1 MDSVD
6 RLKFV
11 TVGLRGTFR
20 PVGKI
25 PTAPLDVD
33 AIVANLAKQQKPIV
47 LHFHGGLVD
56 EEHGFL
62 TAEMLSPVYEAAGCQ
77 PLTVIWETGFLET
90 IIRNIGSIYKTELFQ
105 ELLKIVLRR
114 AAKRLGVEV
123 GARGSGKEFTETEIE
138 SELLKPIPFES
149 TVIDRADFARGGSV
163 FKPPTNAME
172 DQRTRDLVEEDIR
185 EDLTG
190 NLTIARLLERPE
202 EVQPLEPAVRDEVES
217 GEAGARGVPLWL
229 LKPLAVTTYRILK
242 RYWGGRQHGFYP
254 TVIEEVL
261 RELYLASAGRWIWK
275 SMKNAA
281 RDMFLPNAGL
291 SGFDLHVGFY
301 VIQKLA
307 DLGLPI
313 NLVGHSAG
321 SIAIC
326 ELLAAVA
333 RDRINLRV
341 RNVAFLAPAAT
352 SELFFNELAS
362 REERFDRFRMITM
375 QDECETRD
383 VLVPYIYTRSLLY
396 LVSGIL
402 EEEADAPICGMQ
414 KFMSGI
420 VPYDDPNLIAICTFL
435 KKRDRL
441 VLSKSADTA
450 AVGFRSSALEH
461 GGFNQDASTR
471 ESVQAFLRG

>member
-6 RLKFV
+6 RMKFV
-11 TVGLRGTFR
+11 TVGLRGTFK
-20 PVGKI
+20 PVGKV
-25 PTAPLDVD
+25 PTAVSDVD
-33 AIVANLAKQQKPIV
+33 GIAANLAKQQKPIV

-90 IIRNIGSIYKTELFQ
+90 VSRNIGSIYKTELFQ
-105 ELLKIVLRR
+105 ELVKIVLRR

-138 SELLKPIPFES
+138 SELLKPAPFEN

-163 FKPPTNAME
+163 FKPPTNAIE
-172 DQRTRDLVEEDIR
+172 DQTTQDLVEEDIR

-190 NLTIARLLERPE
+190 NQTIARLLERPE
-202 EVQPLEPAVRDEVES
+202 EVEPLEPAVRGEVQS
-217 GEAGARGVPLWL
+217 AQAGARGVPLWL
-229 LKPLAVTTYRILK
+229 LKPLATTTYRILK

-254 TVIEEVL
+254 TVMEEVL
-261 RELYLASAGRWIWK
+261 RELYLASAGRWIWS

-281 RDMFLPNAGL
+281 CDMFRPNTALAGL
-291 SGFDLHVGFY
+291 DLHVGLY
-301 VIQKLA
+301 VIEKLA
-307 DLGLPI
+307 ALGLPI

-333 RDRINLRV
+333 REKIKLRV
-341 RNVAFLAPAAT
+341 HNVAFLAPAAT

-375 QDECETRD
+375 QDDYEAKD
-383 VLVPYIYTRSLLY
+383 ILVPYVYPRSLLY
-396 LVSGIL
+396 LVSGIM
-402 EEEADAPICGMQ
+402 EEAADAPICGMQ
-414 KFMSGI
+414 KFLSGAS
-420 VPYDDPNLIAICTFL
+420 PYDGSNLIAIRDFL
-435 KKRDRL
+435 QKNDRL
-441 VLSKSADTA
+441 VLSKSSAAA
-450 AVGFRSSALEH
+450 AVGFRSSALKH
-461 GGFNQDASTR
+461 GGFNQDALTR
-471 ESVQAFLRG
+471 ESVQAFLQG